1 MTGAILDD
9 RQRRAL
15 TSFSQTWGR
24 SGLSAPALPS
34 VTAAGTGDVQAFVGS
49 ARQAVAAERQRAD
62 AALAEAQTQAASR
75 QRGSEDDAALKRL
88 EAAVAKLENELRA
101 PGTLRNRLDEGRRSM
116 MPKVDK
122 LIQQSLEPRIE
133 VQGGTLTARVAP
145 EGMQALA
152 QALPQWVEAW
162 SRYVCGWLDVDLQR
176 VVQEA
181 WTPREGDLPLP
192 PPVLAPLDARAV
204 KAKVDL
210 PELTLDRDQVRLGA
224 GMYRHARTVL
234 YGILSM
240 TFLIGLDRS
249 NRILI
254 VVGVLVALFIGYTQV
269 QAERDREKARMAEDL
284 VKNGKAEVREAVRHS
299 LDRAADRLSDDI
311 KSQLLER
318 RQALVAWYRG
328 EVIPALARREA
339 EQQAAQA
346 AAEQA
351 RQALPRAQQRQR
363 DLERLAEELER
374 LAAALV

>member
-1 MTGAILDD
+1 MTDATLND

-15 TSFSQTWGR
+15 DSFLQAWAR
-24 SGLSAPALPS
+24 SGLSEPALPS
-34 VTAAGTGDVQAFVGS
+34 ATTAGLGEVRAFVTS
-49 ARQAVAAERQRAD
+49 ARAAVAAVQKEAD
-62 AALAEAQTQAASR
+62 RALAEAQARPAVR
-75 QRGSEDDAALKRL
+75 PRGAEDDAAWKRL
-88 EAAVAKLENELRA
+88 EAAVTKLETALGA
-101 PGTLRNRLDEGRRSM
+101 AGTLPKRMEEGKKSM
-116 MPKVDK
+116 MPKVAK
-122 LIQQSLEPRIE
+122 LIQQSLDPQVD
-133 VQGGTLTARVAP
+133 VQGGTISARVAP

-176 VVQEA
+176 VVYEA
-181 WTPREGDLPLP
+181 WTPREGDLPMP

-204 KAKVDL
+204 KAQVDL
-210 PELTLDRDQVRLGA
+210 PELTLDREQVRLGA

-249 NRILI
+249 NKILI
-254 VVGVLVALFIGYTQV
+254 VVGILVALFIGYTQV
-269 QAERDREKARMAEDL
+269 QAERDQERAKISKDL
-284 VKNGKAEVREAVRHS
+284 LQNGKEEVRKAVQHS

-328 EVIPALARREA
+328 EVLPALSRREA

-346 AAEQA
+346 EAEQA
-351 RQALPRAQQRQR
+351 RQALPKAQERQR
-363 DLERLAEELER
+363 ELKQVAVELER
-374 LAAALV
+374 LATALA